1 METINNNSNIYNLY
15 IFKWILKRFGFVKSI
30 FFQIIDKMIYQK
42 QSQFLLHP
50 WMGHRTPFQ
59 SILFFNRFGR
69 ILFAGKEF
77 IAFLS
82 RGKLLKKTIHLEGYE
97 VIERDFRKGDYTYLY
112 PISPMLDSRDVPI
125 EENYLRKI
133 EKSLDLAY
141 IMENNV
147 FDKTEE
153 WDRVTEVFKSLFFKD
168 SGEIDIEKLSQFR
181 ATAKRCEEVFGDQ
194 FYYVDQDVGYTKAY
208 LKAID
213 LVLEYHRYS
222 KVIKKELL
230 ASVSESSAGGSSFVF
245 YRGQLLSEK
254 LLFHTLIVN
263 DITTHIE
270 FNKNRRNLIVDI
282 GSGYGGLD
290 RILSYYIPNAC
301 FVLVDLPET
310 LLLTS
315 YYVKYNFPNKK
326 IALLSDIV
334 DRLDEFDLLVLEYD
348 FIIVPPSVVEKIPST
363 TVDLVVNS
371 ASLGFMKEDYVNYYL
386 ENIYRI
392 LRSKGYFYSLNKEY
406 SDHLG
411 IGFYSWNFKGSYLT
425 KLMEY
430 NNRFSY
436 AQWLGEKIN

>member
-1 METINNNSNIYNLY
+1 
-15 IFKWILKRFGFVKSI
+15 
-30 FFQIIDKMIYQK
+30 MIYQK

-50 WMGHRTPFQ
+50 WGGHRTPFQ
-59 SILFFNRFGR
+59 SILLYNRFGR

-77 IAFLS
+77 IALLS
-82 RGKLLKKTIHLEGYE
+82 GGKLAKKTIKLEGYDE
-97 VIERDFRKGDYTYLY
+97 IERDFRKGDYAYIY
-112 PISPMLDSRDVPI
+112 PVSPILESRDEPI
-125 EENYLRKI
+125 EEKYLRKI

-141 IMENNV
+141 IMENNI

-153 WDRVTEVFKSLFFKD
+153 WERVTAVFKSLFFKAN
-168 SGEIDIEKLSQFR
+168 GEIDLAKLSQFR
-181 ATAKRCEEVFGDQ
+181 ATSKRCEEVFGDQ

-230 ASVSESSAGGSSFVF
+230 ASVSESSAGGSASVY
-245 YRGQLLSEK
+245 YRGQYLSEK

-263 DITTHIE
+263 DIINNIN
-270 FNKNRRNLIVDI
+270 FDKNRRKVVVDI

-290 RILSYYIPNAC
+290 RLLSYYVPNSC
-301 FVLVDLPET
+301 FILVDLPET

-315 YYVKYNFPNKK
+315 YYMEYNFPHKK
-326 IALLSDIV
+326 IALLSDIA
-334 DRLDEFDLLVLEYD
+334 DRLDDFDSLVLEYD
-348 FIIVPPSVVEKIPST
+348 FIIVPPSVVEKIPSAS
-363 TVDLVVNS
+363 VDLAMNS
-371 ASLGFMKEDYVNYYL
+371 ASLGFMQHDYVKYYL
-386 ENIYRI
+386 EHIYRM
-392 LRSKGYFYSLNKEY
+392 LRPRGHFYSLNKEY

-436 AQWLGEKIN
+436 AQWLGEKVE